1 MKLCKVTRELAG
13 TRIHVLG
20 SSFLVLIFTMVLAE
34 LIGIFITALTIIYI
48 YYKYMIFNFWHKKDV
63 FYVKPVIPIGNISP
77 LITGKVQ
84 IGVFFHDVYM
94 KYKDHRAFGMYV
106 LFKPI
111 LVIADL
117 DLIRTVLTKEFK
129 SFHDRGMY
137 SNENIDPLSANV
149 FLLPGKKWRSL
160 RAKMTP
166 TFTTGKIK
174 QMFSLL
180 VECSEKLSKNLES
193 KAQMRE
199 SVEIKNMLARY
210 SIDVIM
216 LTAFGIKSNCIQD
229 PYDEYFVQGKQIF
242 KLNPIWIALAMFMP
256 KIMDFFS
263 IPLTDKCISNF
274 YINTFREIVKY
285 RQTHNIIKHDFM
297 NLLIQL
303 MEKGYI
309 DNDKIINMSE
319 TTKITMLEA
328 AAQSYVFIAAGFESS
343 STTATFAL
351 YELAQHQDIQDKVR
365 KEIDEILEKHNDL
378 SYDAMNEMKYLHK
391 IINETMRKYPPLPL
405 INRICTEELDLPTT
419 NIHVPKETLI
429 IVPVFGL
436 HRDPAI
442 YPDPDK
448 FDPERFNE
456 DEVAKRHSYA
466 YLPFGEGPR
475 KCIGERFGYAQ
486 VKVVLIGLLAKYK
499 FKLHSRTT
507 VPLIF
512 NERSAGLTVR
522 GHVHLIIEPR

>member
-1 MKLCKVTRELAG
+1 
-13 TRIHVLG
+13 
-20 SSFLVLIFTMVLAE
+20 
-34 LIGIFITALTIIYI
+34 
-48 YYKYMIFNFWHKKDV
+48 
-63 FYVKPVIPIGNISP
+63 
-77 LITGKVQ
+77 
-84 IGVFFHDVYM
+84 
-94 KYKDHRAFGMYV
+94 
-106 LFKPI
+106 
-111 LVIADL
+111 
-117 DLIRTVLTKEFK
+117 
-129 SFHDRGMY
+129 
-137 SNENIDPLSANV
+137 
-149 FLLPGKKWRSL
+149 
-160 RAKMTP
+160 
-166 TFTTGKIK
+166 
-174 QMFSLL
+174 
-180 VECSEKLSKNLES
+180 
-193 KAQMRE
+193 
-199 SVEIKNMLARY
+199 Y

-475 KCIGERFGYAQ
+475 KCIAPHRAIKKFDGETAASAEGWTYQRDFADPTSNGQKPWTAGEARRAGGARASAP
-486 VKVVLIGLLAKYK
+486 KVGKAVAGGWEIGA
-499 FKLHSRTT
+499 
-507 VPLIF
+507 PAD
-512 NERSAGLTVR
+512 N
-522 GHVHLIIEPR
+522 